1 MISSSANT
9 PVQPGQPMP
18 QQVQT
23 VVQPRPIPQQ
33 AVVQQQVAQ
42 QPPQQRPM
50 TQPVATSV
58 AATPPAPVG
67 FRPGM
72 TGAGLLGVIFQVC
85 DSMGVSDV
93 QMRSDLPVY
102 IETHRGMECLA
113 HLGVLAANDV
123 FEIYKELLRNRES
136 ASHGFGESEPAENR
150 ADRKIDAAVK
160 SFQETHVD
168 DFSCNGVF
176 VVATGKTSG
185 RLRIQV
191 HLSANGLG
199 VTCRILN
206 DSIPELDVLGIDP
219 DTAEMLRLA
228 VQRRAGLCLVTGP
241 TGSGK
246 STTLA
251 AIIDWLRRNHP
262 KHIVT
267 VEDPVEYQ
275 YPKDMDDPNV
285 PGQKIMAPSIVTQ
298 QEVGRDLASYRQ
310 GLKDVLR
317 KAPHV
322 ILLGE
327 IRDREAMETCM
338 EAAQTGHLVL
348 STLHT
353 TGAVKTMG
361 RILEMYP
368 RENHPAV
375 LNRLSEILIFI
386 HSQGLLSGMNGRCL
400 TYEFLQNN
408 SDAVSSAIG
417 SYDQGARALEDVIKR
432 AGNIAWDEKLTSLYQ
447 EGKISKETFENTR
460 IHREDEEY
468 I

>member
-1 MISSSANT
+1 MISTSTDSSGHPDGASASGGMN
-9 PVQPGQPMP
+9 GSADAP
-18 QQVQT
+18 QA
-23 VVQPRPIPQQ
+23 P
-33 AVVQQQVAQ
+33 AGVAG
-42 QPPQQRPM
+42 
-50 TQPVATSV
+50 AG
-58 AATPPAPVG
+58 G
-67 FRPGM
+67 FQPGM
-72 TGAGLLGVIFQVC
+72 TGGEMLALIFQTC
-85 DSMGVSDV
+85 DEMGVSDV

-102 IETHRGMECLA
+102 IETNLGMECLN
-113 HLGVLAANDV
+113 HLGVLSSEDV
-123 FEIYKELLRNRES
+123 YKIYCELLRNRES
-136 ASHGFGESEPAENR
+136 ASHGFGEEGNIDDRSG
-150 ADRKIDAAVK
+150 RKIEEAV
-160 SFQETHVD
+160 SNFRETAVD
-168 DFSCNGVF
+168 DFSCNGIF
-176 VVATGKTSG
+176 IPSTGKTSG

-206 DSIPELDVLGIDP
+206 DSIPRLSTLGIDP
-219 DTAEMLRLA
+219 DTEEMLKIA

-275 YPKDMDDPNV
+275 YPTDMDDPNV
-285 PGQKIMAPSIVTQ
+285 PGHKIMAPSIVTQ
-298 QEVGRDLASYRQ
+298 QEVGRDVDSYRQ

-386 HSQGLLSGMNGRCL
+386 HSQGLLSGVNGRVL

-408 SDAVSSAIG
+408 DDATSSAIG
-417 SYDQGARALEDVIKR
+417 SYDRGSRALEDVIKR
-432 AGNIAWDEKLTSLYQ
+432 SGNIAWDSKLRSLYE
-447 EGKISKETFENTR
+447 EGKISQETFENAR
-460 IHREDEEY
+460 ILREDTEY
-468 I
+468 V

>member
-1 MISSSANT
+1 MISPST
-9 PVQPGQPMP
+9 DTVGQ
-18 QQVQT
+18 
-23 VVQPRPIPQQ
+23 R
-33 AVVQQQVAQ
+33 
-42 QPPQQRPM
+42 
-50 TQPVATSV
+50 V
-58 AATPPAPVG
+58 AATPPPVPNGAVTTPPPVPRAAPQPT
-67 FRPGM
+67 FQSGM
-72 TGAGLLGVIFQVC
+72 TGAGMLGVIFQVC

-93 QMRSDLPVY
+93 QIRSELPVY
-102 IETHRGMECLA
+102 VETNHGMECLSQ
-113 HLGVLAANDV
+113 LGVLTGNDV
-123 FEIYKELLRNRES
+123 YEIYRELLRNRES
-136 ASHGFGESEPAENR
+136 ASHGFGEQESAEER
-150 ADRKIDAAVK
+150 SDRKIDDAVN
-160 SFQETHVD
+160 SFQKTCVD
-168 DFSCNGVF
+168 DFSCNGIF

-191 HLSANGLG
+191 HLSASGLG
-199 VTCRILN
+199 ITCRILN
-206 DSIPELDVLGIDP
+206 DTIPELCNLGIDQ
-219 DTAEMLRLA
+219 DTAEMLQLA

-275 YPKDMDDPNV
+275 YPADMADPNA
-285 PGQKIMAPSIVTQ
+285 PEHRIMAPSIVTQ

-386 HSQGLLSGMNGRCL
+386 HSQGLLSGINGRVL

-408 SDAVSSAIG
+408 EDAVSSAIG
-417 SYDQGARALEDVIKR
+417 SYDRGSRALEDVIKR
-432 AGNIAWDEKLTSLYQ
+432 AGNIAWDAKLRSLFD
-447 EGKISKETFENTR
+447 EGKITRETFENAR
-460 IHREDEEY
+460 MHREDTEY
-468 I
+468 V

>member
-1 MISSSANT
+1 MIPSSPDMSA
-9 PVQPGQPMP
+9 PSLHPPQ
-18 QQVQT
+18 QQVQQLNTPELISQEVGT
-23 VVQPRPIPQQ
+23 VP
-33 AVVQQQVAQ
+33 
-42 QPPQQRPM
+42 
-50 TQPVATSV
+50 
-58 AATPPAPVG
+58 TPLS
-67 FRPGM
+67 FKTGM

-93 QMRSDLPVY
+93 QIRSDLPVY

-113 HLGVLAANDV
+113 HLGVLSGADV
-123 FEIYKELLRNRES
+123 FEIYKELLNNRES
-136 ASHGFGESEPAENR
+136 ASHGFSESESVESR
-150 ADRKIDAAVK
+150 ADRKIKEAVDTFK
-160 SFQETHVD
+160 VNRVD
-168 DFSCNGVF
+168 DFSCNGIF
-176 VVATGKTSG
+176 IVATGKTSG

-191 HLSANGLG
+191 HLSASGLG
-199 VTCRILN
+199 ITCRILN
-206 DSIPELDVLGIDP
+206 DRIPELDDLGIDP
-219 DTAEMLRLA
+219 DIAEMLRLA
-228 VQRRAGLCLVTGP
+228 VQRNAGLCLVTGP

-246 STTLA
+246 STSLA
-251 AIIDWLRRNHP
+251 AIIDWLRRNHS

-275 YPKDMDDPNV
+275 YSKDMDDPHV

-298 QEVGRDLASYRQ
+298 QEVGRDVASYRQ

-353 TGAVKTMG
+353 TGAVKTIG

-368 RENHPAV
+368 REYHPAV
-375 LNRLSEILIFI
+375 LSRLSETLIFI
-386 HSQGLLSGMNGRCL
+386 HSQGLLSGVEGRVL

-408 SDAVSSAIG
+408 TDAVSSAIG
-417 SYDQGARALEDVIKR
+417 SYDDGARALEDAIKL
-432 AGNIAWDEKLTSLYQ
+432 AGNVAWDDKLTSLYE
-447 EGKISKETFENTR
+447 EGKISNETFENTR
-460 IHREDEEY
+460 MHREDNEY
-468 I
+468 V

>member
-1 MISSSANT
+1 MFSSKDSPT
-9 PVQPGQPMP
+9 
-18 QQVQT
+18 QQEQLAD
-23 VVQPRPIPQQ
+23 Q
-33 AVVQQQVAQ
+33 ATAM
-42 QPPQQRPM
+42 QPPPL
-50 TQPVATSV
+50 
-58 AATPPAPVG
+58 G

-72 TGAGLLGVIFQVC
+72 TGSGILGVIFQVC
-85 DSMGVSDV
+85 ESMGVSDV
-93 QMRSDLPVY
+93 QIRSDLPVY
-102 IETHRGMECLA
+102 IETNQGMECLA
-113 HLGVLAANDV
+113 HLGVLSSRDV
-123 FEIYKELLRNRES
+123 FEVYKELLNNRES
-136 ASHGFGESEPAENR
+136 ASHGFGETEGVEDRANR
-150 ADRKIDAAVK
+150 KVEEAIE
-160 SFQETHVD
+160 SFQEKHVD
-168 DFSCNGVF
+168 DFSCNGIA

-185 RLRIQV
+185 RLRVQV

-199 VTCRILN
+199 ITCRILN

-219 DTAEMLRLA
+219 DTSQMLRAA

-267 VEDPVEYQ
+267 VEDP
-275 YPKDMDDPNV
+275 
-285 PGQKIMAPSIVTQ
+285 PSIVTQ
-298 QEVGRDLASYRQ
+298 QEVGRDLESYRQ

-327 IRDREAMETCM
+327 IRDKEAMETCM
-338 EAAQTGHLVL
+338 EAAQTGHLVF

-361 RILEMYP
+361 RILEMFP
-368 RENHPAV
+368 RDRHAGI

-386 HSQGLLSGMNGRCL
+386 HSQGLLSGVNGRVL

-408 SDAVSSAIG
+408 TDAVTSAIG
-417 SYDQGARALEDVIKR
+417 AYDRGSRALEDVIKH
-432 AGNIAWDEKLTSLYQ
+432 AGNIAWDEKLLSLYE
-447 EGKISKETFENTR
+447 EGKISSETFENTKM
-460 IHREDEEY
+460 HREDEEY
-468 I
+468 S

>member
-1 MISSSANT
+1 MISTSTNAPEHPEQAAAPPALPGENQGGGF
-9 PVQPGQPMP
+9 QPGM
-18 QQVQT
+18 
-23 VVQPRPIPQQ
+23 RGEE
-33 AVVQQQVAQ
+33 
-42 QPPQQRPM
+42 M
-50 TQPVATSV
+50 L
-58 AATPPAPVG
+58 
-67 FRPGM
+67 
-72 TGAGLLGVIFQVC
+72 GLIFQTC
-85 DSMGVSDV
+85 DEMGVSDV
-93 QMRSDLPVY
+93 QMRSNLPVY
-102 IETHRGMECLA
+102 IETNLGMECLPQ
-113 HLGVLAANDV
+113 LGTLSSDDV
-123 FEIYKELLRNRES
+123 YKIYCELLKNRES
-136 ASHGFGESEPAENR
+136 ASHGFGEEDDVNDRSG
-150 ADRKIDAAVK
+150 RKIDEAITGFKEAA
-160 SFQETHVD
+160 VD
-168 DFSCNGVF
+168 DFSCNGILIP
-176 VVATGKTSG
+176 ATGKTSG

-199 VTCRILN
+199 ITCRILN

-219 DTAEMLRLA
+219 DTAEMLRLG

-251 AIIDWLRRNHP
+251 AIIDWLRRNHS

-275 YPKDMDDPNV
+275 YPSDMDDPNV
-285 PGQKIMAPSIVTQ
+285 PGSKIMAPSIVTQ

-386 HSQGLLSGMNGRCL
+386 HSQGLLSGIDGRVL

-408 SDAVSSAIG
+408 DDATTSAIG
-417 SYDQGARALEDVIKR
+417 GYDRGSRALEDVIKR
-432 AGNIAWDEKLTSLYQ
+432 SGNIAWDTKLTSLLS
-447 EGKISKETFENTR
+447 EGKISQETFENAR
-460 IHREDEEY
+460 IHREDTEY
-468 I
+468 V